1 MAIIAYCLIVDMN
14 NDHFNLSFTVEI
26 HDVVFFFLICRYGR
40 TLVNQEEWGKPGKK
54 ETLINSECEFDLC
67 HPGTIDRLK
76 HVLPFLFMGS
86 AVNSEH
92 VDSQPAANL
101 V

>member
-1 MAIIAYCLIVDMN
+1 MITSTILLLLKFMM
-14 NDHFNLSFTVEI
+14 
-26 HDVVFFFLICRYGR
+26 FFFKYVDR

>member
-1 MAIIAYCLIVDMN
+1 MG
-14 NDHFNLSFTVEI
+14 E
-26 HDVVFFFLICRYGR
+26 
-40 TLVNQEEWGKPGKK
+40 PGKK